1 MKKINLVVL
10 LLIITTFVLQGINIY
25 LSNKIAANSINVSK
39 MQENIDALNEKNQIL
54 EAKILEST
62 SLDHIASRAAQLG
75 FASDNKN
82 YISLYTPL
90 EVAITR

>member
-10 LLIITTFVLQGINIY
+10 LLIITTLVLQGINIY

-54 EAKILEST
+54 EAKILDST

-82 YISLYTPL
+82 YISLYSPL

>member
-1 MKKINLVVL
+1 MKKINIVVL
-10 LLIITTFVLQGINIY
+10 LLVLTTFVLQGINIY

-75 FASDNKN
+75 FASDNRN

>member
-10 LLIITTFVLQGINIY
+10 LLIVITLVLQGINIY

-54 EAKILEST
+54 EAKILDST

-82 YISLYTPL
+82 YISLYSPL